1 MYTAGMYLLIALW
14 QLASFV
20 SPNALAE
27 DLPDTVVQE
36 LYQQVVARKPLG
48 IPRGADKVAIWPFL
62 SKRLIQK
69 LDEAQVC
76 TDDYYRQMIDKSS
89 KPGFAWLES
98 GLFSGANEEAIPS
111 AAVVERTKPRKDGS
125 FHVYVR
131 LTYKESFETYD
142 RPPNPANTFQWR
154 VVAVVLSQGGRFVV
168 DDVLLFEDDSTRIA
182 SRLTHSFTGCDG
194 THWTGD
200 KTKDR

>member
-1 MYTAGMYLLIALW
+1 MYLLIVLW
-14 QLASFV
+14 QLMSFV
-20 SPNALAE
+20 SQNALSE
-27 DLPDTVVQE
+27 NLPDSVVQE
-36 LYQQVVARKPLG
+36 LYKQVVARKPLG
-48 IPRGADKVAIWPFL
+48 IPKGADKAAIWSFL

-69 LDEAQVC
+69 LDAAQAC
-76 TDDYYRQMIDKSS
+76 TDDYYRQMTDRGS

-98 GLFSGANEEAIPS
+98 GLFSGENEEAIPA
-111 AAVVERTKPRKDGS
+111 AAVVERTKAQKDGS

-131 LTYKESFETYD
+131 LTYQETFETYD

-168 DDVLLFEDDSTRIA
+168 DDVLLFEDDSTKIA
-182 SRLTHSFTGCDG
+182 SQLTHSFSGCDG
-194 THWTGD
+194 TRWTGN